1 MYLSEGNIVCFID
14 IYPRTAP
21 TRALK
26 TGCAEEIQRDCR
38 EHDPGLIARRDTPVT
53 LQAGLRAC
61 EWMKIYP
68 DESPSHAI

>member
-1 MYLSEGNIVCFID
+1 MIF
-14 IYPRTAP
+14 PRTAL

-26 TGCAEEIQRDCR
+26 TRCVEEIKADSR
-38 EHDPGLIARRDTPVT
+38 EHGPGLVALRDTPVA

-61 EWMKIYP
+61 ERMKVYP